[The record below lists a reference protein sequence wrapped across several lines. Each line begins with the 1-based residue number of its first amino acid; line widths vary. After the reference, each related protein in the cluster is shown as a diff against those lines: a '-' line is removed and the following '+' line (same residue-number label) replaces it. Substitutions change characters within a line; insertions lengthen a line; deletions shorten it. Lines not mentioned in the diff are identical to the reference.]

1 MGNFPTT
8 VRGLYPQAAHRV
20 FMRGFASVLTVAF
33 VFASASLLVG
43 QAAGQAPTEPM
54 PPEEYRQPPTDAFL
68 EGTVTGPDGNP
79 IPGASISS
87 SSYGSPEPRPMEDP
101 ASGNGSSGSSG
112 SGSADAS
119 YCCYQGGYNYTVTD
133 SSGNFR
139 LGVYSGENQLS
150 ISHPDFVAVNEQLTV
165 AKGQTLR
172 HDASLEAY
180 PEKTAQVVGKIT
192 DAKTGKALPFASLS
206 LRSPLYGLYACSQ
219 PEGAS
224 SGGSEPG
231 STGSAEPAPDGE
243 AKSMI
248 APSPYYPQSCA
259 ITVHPDG
266 TYDGYVTPGYTIVS
280 VYAWQDCSTS
290 RDSDG
295 GGSTSCGPE
304 YLQWSRTLNLPAN
317 QTTRIDVALPSRP
330 SPDATVSGYLID
342 SETGKAVSGGQ
353 VSFSN
358 QETYAYGYATT
369 DSDGSFKI
377 RLRSGYHSVS
387 VYTMGYLSWEGVLQV
402 KVGSNDFDVKL
413 TPGQESY
420 GGCCYAY
427 GMAEKSVASDSAA
440 VGAPAP
446 MGGNAGMATDQAGAE
461 DDGASV
467 QYEDLGGGLGPY
479 DASERSDVGSDPGVE
494 DADKGAPGAGLL
506 LALAALGAVLVLRR
520 RKA

>member
-20 FMRGFASVLTVAF
+20 LMRGFASVLTVAF

-43 QAAGQAPTEPM
+43 QAAGQGSDAM
-54 PPEEYRQPPTDAFL
+54 PPEEYRQPPPDAFL
-68 EGTVTGPDGNP
+68 EGTVTGPDGSP
-79 IPGASISS
+79 IPGASVSS
-87 SSYGSPEPRPMEDP
+87 SSYGSPEPRPADDP
-101 ASGNGSSGSSG
+101 ASGNGTSGSTG
-112 SGSADAS
+112 SSDAS
-119 YCCYQGGYNYTVTD
+119 YCCCCYWGGYNYTVTD
-133 SSGNFR
+133 AGGNFR
-139 LGVYSGENQLS
+139 LGVHSGENQLS
-150 ISHPDFVAVNEQLTV
+150 ISHPDFVASNERVTV
-165 AKGQTLR
+165 QKGQTLR

-180 PEKTAQVVGKIT
+180 PEKTAHVVGKIT

-219 PEGAS
+219 PEGS
-224 SGGSEPG
+224 SSSPSNTWTDPSGS
-231 STGSAEPAPDGE
+231 SAAAEE
-243 AKSMI
+243 KSMV
-248 APSPYYPQSCA
+248 APSPYYAERCA
-259 ITVHPDG
+259 ITVHSDG
-266 TYDGYVTPGYTIVS
+266 TYDGYVTPGYTILS

-295 GGSTSCGPE
+295 GGTTTCGPE
-304 YLQWSRTLNLPAN
+304 YLQWSRTLNLPDN
-317 QTTRIDVALPSRP
+317 ETTRIDVALPSRP

-342 SETGKAVSGGQ
+342 AETGKAVSGGQ

-420 GGCCYAY
+420 GGGCCYAY
-427 GMAEKSVASDSAA
+427 DTMEKSVSSDAA
-440 VGAPAP
+440 GAPAP
-446 MGGNAGMATDQAGAE
+446 MGVAAAQSGDGDEGAGSQPQ
-461 DDGASV
+461 SV

-479 DASERSDVGSDPGVE
+479 DASKRTGVASDPGLE
-494 DADKGAPGAGLL
+494 DSEDKGAPGAGLL
-506 LALAALGAVLVLRR
+506 LALAAIGAVLVLRR
-520 RKA
+520 RLA